1 MTKRTSTSL
10 AEYEVSN
17 FCGDCHTCETMCET
31 GIGML
36 NSWTSKEVADACDL
50 LGESNKYL
58 KELRSLEGGV
68 NHE

>member
-1 MTKRTSTSL
+1 MKVRTSTTF

-17 FCGDCHTCETMCET
+17 FCGDCHTCENMCET
-31 GIGML
+31 GLGMMA
-36 NSWTSKEVADACDL
+36 WTPEEVAEACDL
-50 LGESNKYL
+50 IGESNKYL

>member
-1 MTKRTSTSL
+1 MMKKTSTSF

-17 FCGDCHTCETMCET
+17 FCGDCYTCENTCES
-31 GIGML
+31 GIRMM
-36 NSWTSKEVADACDL
+36 NAWTPEEVADACDL
-50 LGESNKYL
+50 IGESNKYL